1 MAATDPDLLVPA
13 DKNAQQEIFDANG
26 SFGDYLKHCDNATGL
41 NAMDRLPTLYAN
53 HLVRTPL

>member
-13 DKNAQQEIFDANG
+13 DKNAQQGIFDVNG
-26 SFGDYLKHCDNATGL
+26 SFGDYLKHRHNASGL
-41 NAMDRLPTLYAN
+41 NSMDRLPTLYAN